1 MGMKWKV
8 KWPNEIF
15 VIGLNYTLKVWISR
29 SMKSQ
34 KTNPGYFNRQIG
46 VFTVILTLNTRRDRV
61 NSNSAISSTLGII

>member
-1 MGMKWKV
+1 MKRKV

-15 VIGLNYTLKVWISR
+15 VISLNYTLKVWISR

-46 VFTVILTLNTRRDRV
+46 VFTVILTLNTR
-61 NSNSAISSTLGII
+61 